1 MVIEVKHRIPEI
13 LLLGKVTTTNGFVF
27 DWVYRGRNLCTVWRK
42 SSKIMVMPKQSP
54 SLIVDYHLGY
64 PLAVASAAI
73 LATTAIFIRHLTL
86 TYEIPALVL
95 ATWRDGFVAITLV
108 MVFVLFRPR
117 LLLAGRQHLR
127 YLIVYGLVLA
137 VFNSLWTQSVVLN
150 GAAVST
156 VLAYCSAGFTAILAR
171 LLLNERLDFIKL
183 LSVFFSLSGS
193 VLVANALDPLAWS
206 ANMTGILIGI
216 FSGLCYAA
224 YSLMGRSAAQRGLNS
239 WTTILYTFGFATL
252 FLVLFNLLLG
262 DIFPGAASTPAD
274 FLWLG
279 QDWQGWVI
287 LFLLA
292 AGPTV
297 MGFGL
302 YNKSMTYLPSSV
314 ANIILT
320 LEPVFTTILAYFLFK
335 EVLSGVQ
342 ITGGILIMAGVLML
356 RLQEG
361 SRETKYALVGQDK

>member
-1 MVIEVKHRIPEI
+1 
-13 LLLGKVTTTNGFVF
+13 
-27 DWVYRGRNLCTVWRK
+27 
-42 SSKIMVMPKQSP
+42 MVMLTHP
-54 SLIVDYHLGY
+54 SSQKIDFSRGY
-64 PLAVASAAI
+64 PLALASAAI

-95 ATWRDGFVAITLV
+95 ATWRDGFVAITLL
-108 MVFVLFRPR
+108 FVLGIFRPTSLR
-117 LLLAGRQHLR
+117 IDQQHLR
-127 YLIVYGLVLA
+127 YLIAYGLVLA

-183 LSVFFSLSGS
+183 VSVFFSLSGS

-206 ANMTGILIGI
+206 ANTTGILIGI

-252 FLVLFNLLLG
+252 FLVVFNLFLG
-262 DIFPGAASTPAD
+262 DIFPGSASSTND

-279 QDWQGWVI
+279 QAWMGWLI

-297 MGFGL
+297 LGFGL

-314 ANIILT
+314 ANIVLT
-320 LEPVFTTILAYFLFK
+320 LEPVFTTILAYFLFG
-335 EVLSGVQ
+335 EMLSGLQ
-342 ITGGILIMAGVLML
+342 IFGGVLIMCGVLLL
-356 RLQEG
+356 RLQE
-361 SRETKYALVGQDK
+361 SIRETQIALVGPGQ